1 MLSEEH
7 MDRFFRAVDRVNDWC
22 GWLVGL
28 QILFIVAVIAYEMV
42 LRGIFGAPTL
52 WANET
57 MVYLTA
63 MAYLLGGGYALL
75 HRQHVTADVVY
86 ARFSARTR
94 AKLDVVTLVFF
105 VLYLG
110 TLIWAGFV
118 WGWDSIKIGETTGS
132 PWNPPIW
139 PVKLAIPIAAVLVL
153 LQGIANVVRDFKAAN
168 REPRA

>member
-1 MLSEEH
+1 
-7 MDRFFRAVDRVNDWC
+7 
-22 GWLVGL
+22 
-28 QILFIVAVIAYEMV
+28 
-42 LRGIFGAPTL
+42 
-52 WANET
+52 
-57 MVYLTA
+57 

-75 HRQHVTADVVY
+75 HRRHVTVDVVY

-153 LQGIANVVRDFKAAN
+153 LQGIANVVRDFKAAI
-168 REPRA
+168 REPGA

>member
-1 MLSEEH
+1 
-7 MDRFFRAVDRVNDWC
+7 
-22 GWLVGL
+22 
-28 QILFIVAVIAYEMV
+28 
-42 LRGIFGAPTL
+42 
-52 WANET
+52 

-75 HRQHVTADVVY
+75 HRRHVIVDVVY

-94 AKLDVVTLVFF
+94 ARLDVVTLLFF

-153 LQGIANVVRDFKAAN
+153 LQGIANVVRDFKAAM